1 MLIRMRC
8 GCGKDITVAGSTS
21 GTSVA
26 CACGRAIS
34 IPPLP
39 DQPFLTGFGGAGR
52 RQPKSAQ
59 FTGTRPGGWKKV
71 GIQVA
76 YALLCLLAI
85 AFVIL
90 GGGIVVL
97 GFVLAHGN
105 RSGIRPTVPYAGTIT
120 ATLGGS
126 ILAVGIGSLI
136 RIREEARAS
145 IRTGAPSVPRR
156 PSSATPPS
164 RPGTVELPLTPEMHR
179 CLRATYSRSWRA
191 IGVGTACLFTYTL
204 VLGYFFVNEDGPVG
218 MRRTFLPLGMGT
230 GMGGILLAASI
241 AEQCLLQRDLR
252 RSTFLRTTGP
262 MKIWVLRRGFQ
273 LTISDRKF
281 IITPQIATKL
291 WGFRWGAAWGVVD
304 HTKRSHR
311 ILEVRDASGRVA
323 YRLPESQ
330 PRSRS

>member
-1 MLIRMRC
+1 MLIRVQC
-8 GCGKDITVAGSTS
+8 GCGKELFVAGSTS

-26 CACGRAIS
+26 CACGREIS
-34 IPPLP
+34 IPPLS
-39 DQPFLTGFGGAGR
+39 DRPFWTGLGDAGR
-52 RQPKSAQ
+52 RQPKSARS
-59 FTGTRPGGWKKV
+59 TGTRLGGWKKA

-76 YALLCLLAI
+76 YALVCLLAF

-90 GGGIVVL
+90 GGGIMAV
-97 GFVLAHGN
+97 GFVLIYGN
-105 RSGIRPTVPYAGTIT
+105 RSGLRPTVPYAGTIT
-120 ATLGGS
+120 GILGGS
-126 ILAVGIGSLI
+126 IVAVGIGSLI

-145 IRTGAPSVPRR
+145 IHTGAPSVPRR
-156 PSSATPPS
+156 PRSATPPS

-179 CLRATYSRSWRA
+179 CLRATCSRSWHA

-204 VLGYFFVNEDGPVG
+204 VLGYFFLNEDGPVG
-218 MRRTFLPLGMGT
+218 MRRTFLPLGMGA
-230 GMGGILLAASI
+230 GLGGIVLAASI
-241 AEQCLLQRDLR
+241 AEQCLFQRDVR

-262 MKIWVLRRGFQ
+262 MKIWARRRGFQ
-273 LTISDRKF
+273 LTIFDQKF
-281 IITPQIATKL
+281 NIPLQIATKL

-330 PRSRS
+330 S